1 MLVGLLLLAAVAA
14 APAPATP
21 PSVTRPPQFNASER
35 CLTRAERRKAFWFRA
50 SDRTRLAGVVLGEG
64 PRGLVLAH
72 QGGGNLCNWFPYA
85 RSLARSGFHVIAFD
99 FRAYGASDIPS
110 AGANVNRFD
119 LDVVAAVKI
128 LRKRGAKRVVL
139 AGASLGATTVVVV
152 AAQLQPPVNAVVSL
166 SGSLQVYNLDAGAA
180 VRRLQVAALFVAA
193 EDDPGFV
200 GATRSLYADTAASDK
215 QLVVLPQGGHGTSLL
230 RLPAFRST
238 LTGFFRA
245 HT

>member
-1 MLVGLLLLAAVAA
+1 MMKRAVVGSVLVALAFACSAA
-14 APAPATP
+14 A
-21 PSVTRPPQFNASER
+21 RPPQFNATEN
-35 CLTRAERRKAFWFRA
+35 CLTRAERQKAFWFRA
-50 SDRTRLAGVVLGEG
+50 SDRTRLAGVVLGKG

-85 RSLARSGFHVIAFD
+85 RTLARSGFHVMAFD

-110 AGANVNRFD
+110 RQANVNRLD
-119 LDVVAAVKI
+119 LDVVAAVKV

-152 AAQLQPPVNAVVSL
+152 AAQLQPSVNGVVSL
-166 SGSLQVYNLDAGAA
+166 SGPLQVYNLDAEAA
-180 VRRLQVAALFVAA
+180 ARRLQVPALFVAA

-200 GATRSLYADTAASDK
+200 DPARSLYADTVASDK

-238 LTGFFRA
+238 LTQFFRA

>member
-1 MLVGLLLLAAVAA
+1 MMKRAVVGSVLVALAFACSAA
-14 APAPATP
+14 A
-21 PSVTRPPQFNASER
+21 RPPQFNATEN
-35 CLTRAERRKAFWFRA
+35 CLTRAERQKAFWFRA
-50 SDRTRLAGVVLGEG
+50 SDRTRLAGVVLGKG

-85 RSLARSGFHVIAFD
+85 RTLARSGFHVMAFD

-110 AGANVNRFD
+110 RQANVNRLD
-119 LDVVAAVKI
+119 LDVVAAVKV

-139 AGASLGATTVVVV
+139 AGASLGAATVVVV
-152 AAQLQPPVNAVVSL
+152 AAQLQPSVNGVVSL
-166 SGSLQVYNLDAGAA
+166 SGPLQVYNLDAEAA
-180 VRRLQVAALFVAA
+180 ARRLQVAALFVAA

-200 GATRSLYADTAASDK
+200 DPARSLYADTVASDK
-215 QLVVLPQGGHGTSLL
+215 QLIVLPQGGHGTSLL

-238 LTGFFRA
+238 LTEFFRA

>member
-1 MLVGLLLLAAVAA
+1 MMKRAVVGSVLVALAFACSAA
-14 APAPATP
+14 A
-21 PSVTRPPQFNASER
+21 RPPQFNATEN
-35 CLTRAERRKAFWFRA
+35 CLTRAERQKAFWFRA
-50 SDRTRLAGVVLGEG
+50 SDRTRLAGVVLGKG

-85 RSLARSGFHVIAFD
+85 RTLARSGFHVMAFD
-99 FRAYGASDIPS
+99 FRVYGASDIPS
-110 AGANVNRFD
+110 RQANVNRLD
-119 LDVVAAVKI
+119 LDVVAAVKV

-152 AAQLQPPVNAVVSL
+152 AAQLQPSVNGVVSL
-166 SGSLQVYNLDAGAA
+166 SGPLQVYNLDAEAA
-180 VRRLQVAALFVAA
+180 ARRLQVPALFVAA

-200 GATRSLYADTAASDK
+200 DPARSLYADTVASDK

-238 LTGFFRA
+238 LTQFFRA